1 MGKKTGNKTVL
12 WGLLGTTL
20 VTAGAALL
28 AESVAAKP
36 SQTTG
41 FSDRSSEETLVA
53 ESRDHHYRR
62 DREVRPLPTIPQAFN
77 RAFYSHTGNFFDN
90 RGIWQQFRLIFG
102 VPNFVDN
109 SISQDGRAVNRLYRD
124 VLEQQTSS
132 GPVLRTPDLPNPY
145 TGSILTT
152 PLVITE
158 EPVPAPPPFPSFG
171 RPPVAPPPAD
181 SPRTE
186 TEAAPRR
193 EGPVPA
199 LW

>member
-1 MGKKTGNKTVL
+1 MGNKSVL
-12 WGLLGTTL
+12 FGL
-20 VTAGAALL
+20 VGASMVVGVVSF
-28 AESVAAKP
+28 AEVAAAQ
-36 SQTTG
+36 QTQPTQ
-41 FSDRSSEETLVA
+41 DTLVA
-53 ESRDHHYRR
+53 ESRDDDDRR
-62 DREVRPLPTIPQAFN
+62 YREVRPLPTIPEAFN
-77 RAFYSHTGNFFDN
+77 RAYYSHTGNFFDN
-90 RGIWQQFRLIFG
+90 RGIWQGFRLIFG
-102 VPNFVDN
+102 IPNYVEN

-158 EPVPAPPPFPSFG
+158 KPIPDAPPFPSFG
-171 RPPVAPPPAD
+171 RPRVAPAPVDP
-181 SPRTE
+181 PRTE
-186 TEAAPRR
+186 ADTETQP